1 MSLFRHKN
9 KNRTLGFTLV
19 ELSIGA
25 ALLAVLGGMIMHW
38 FSMQRK
44 YQQRITQSSEGQQN
58 ILMANWKMSNE
69 LRMSRSIL
77 YPRPNSDK
85 SIKSD
90 TMIYFKNSCG
100 DIICYFHDK
109 NTLEIKRCVIPNGV
123 SAPTVDKK
131 PIAQGINEV
140 FFTAV
145 GVENRLIDI
154 YTRSLESYGLESIY
168 LIND

>member
-1 MSLFRHKN
+1 M
-9 KNRTLGFTLV
+9 V
-19 ELSIGA
+19 ELTISIG
-25 ALLAVLGGMIMHW
+25 LLAILGGMVTHW

-44 YQQRITQSSEGQQN
+44 YQARITQSSEGQQN
-58 ILMANWKMSNE
+58 VLMANWKMSNE

-90 TMIYFKNSCG
+90 SIIYFKNSCG
-100 DIICYFHDK
+100 EIICYYHDK

-123 SAPTVDKK
+123 AAPAVDKK

-145 GVENRLIDI
+145 GVENRLVDI
-154 YTRSLESYGLESIY
+154 YVRSLESYGLESVY